1 MTQAMEQHQDMAPPP
16 RHGGA
21 GTAPPQPA
29 GRPRGRT
36 RRVAMGVGVLVLLGA
51 AGGLAHYELRG
62 KYVENTDDAYI
73 QADIVTVAPKVSGY
87 VERVDV
93 ANNQEVRA
101 GQRLLRIDPR
111 EYAAQLAQYQ
121 AQVEAANASA
131 DNARAQLATQKAT
144 IAQAQAQ
151 LQSAEHDAQFT
162 ASQTQRYASLVASG
176 AETRD
181 RLSTLQNQAAQA
193 RANAAAQHAALT
205 KATLEIAALQ
215 AQLRQAEAQAKT
227 ARAQAAVAEVNLAA
241 TELRASTDG
250 RVGDSQVRIGQFVSA
265 GTRLMSVVPSHLY
278 ITANFKETQ
287 LRRMRIGQPVHVH
300 VDAFPDEAIEG
311 HVESLS
317 PGTGAQF
324 SLLPPQN
331 ATGNF
336 IKIVQRVPVRIAL
349 DATDDQLKPLL
360 AAGMSVTVDVDTLA
374 QGQPQPLS
382 RPQPGHGALL

>member
-1 MTQAMEQHQDMAPPP
+1 MTQAMEQHQDMDHPA

-62 KYVENTDDAYI
+62 KYVESTDDAYI

-193 RANAAAQHAALT
+193 RANAAAQRAALT

-349 DATDDQLKPLL
+349 DVTDDQLKPLL

>member
-1 MTQAMEQHQDMAPPP
+1 MTEAMEQHQDMERPTH
-16 RHGGA
+16 HGGTGV
-21 GTAPPQPA
+21 GTPPAQPA
-29 GRPRGRT
+29 KRLRGRPR
-36 RRVAMGVGVLVLLGA
+36 RVVMGVAALALLGA

-62 KYVENTDDAYI
+62 KYVEDTDDAYI

-87 VERVDV
+87 VEQVDV
-93 ANNQEVRA
+93 ANNQAVRA

-111 EYAAQLAQYQ
+111 EYAAQLAQYL

-131 DNARAQLATQKAT
+131 DNARAQLATQKAA
-144 IAQAQAQ
+144 IAQARAQ

-193 RANAAAQHAALT
+193 RANAQAQRAALT
-205 KATLEIAALQ
+205 KATLEIASLQ

-250 RVGDSQVRIGQFVSA
+250 RVGDSQVRAGQFVST
-265 GTRLMSVVPSHLY
+265 GTHLMSVVPTHLY

-287 LRRMRIGQPVHVH
+287 LGRMRIGQPVHIH

-349 DATDDQLKPLL
+349 DVTDRLKPLL

-374 QGQPQPLS
+374 PVRPAAH
-382 RPQPGHGALL
+382 PQPGSGALL